1 MGRNRKTFTETFK
14 KEVAIEAL
22 KERMPVNE
30 IAAKY
35 GISPSMVSN
44 WKKDFISGGFSKE
57 IQEMKKENESNKEKI
72 DELYK
77 ELGKAKM
84 ENELLKK
91 KWNL

>member
-30 IAAKY
+30 IATKY

-57 IQEMKKENESNKEKI
+57 MQEMKKRDACNTEKI